1 MSTRKDYG
9 KGINFDREKKIEFT
23 LAIISLIFIVIGF
36 LNLQTEQQIG
46 FDPNI
51 KAPKITGK
59 VIDEFTIN
67 AFNDCAADTTNGI
80 WNITSNEIIN
90 LNQTC
95 DIIHVNNNA
104 ILTVNNSAYNNNTIK
119 LEANSVTI
127 DSGSSINA
135 SGKGFY
141 GGTGSN
147 GNGPGAG
154 SVGIGSTKGG
164 GGGGHGSI
172 GGAGG
177 TTGVLLGGNTYGS
190 ITTPINLGSGG
201 GTSYDGAYGG
211 AGGGAII
218 LNVSGT
224 LKNNGNI
231 IADGVIGKTCT
242 IDNGGGGGSG
252 GSIWIFANAIQGNGN
267 ISAKGGDGKGCGS
280 HNGASGGGGRISYS
294 CNENTFTGLFN
305 RSYGLS
311 SAGRMGSIGTLN
323 NGCNNATRINSN
335 GT

>member
-154 SVGIGSTKGG
+154 SVGIGSTK
-164 GGGGHGSI
+164 
-172 GGAGG
+172 GAGG